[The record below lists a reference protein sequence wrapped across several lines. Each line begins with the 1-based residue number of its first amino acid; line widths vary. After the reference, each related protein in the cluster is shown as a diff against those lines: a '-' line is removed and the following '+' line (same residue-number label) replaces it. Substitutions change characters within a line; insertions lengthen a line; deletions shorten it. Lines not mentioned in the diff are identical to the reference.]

1 MGECSLCLC
10 VSTGD
15 FEIAW
20 SGRLLA
26 HCFCYGMKMK
36 QFLIKMMVWPLQ
48 LQDKFFSDKMGR
60 KIIVLAT
67 SRIAAARA
75 VKSVLFETFS
85 GYAVSRKSTWCYVDN
100 ENQERGPFGFEKM
113 AKWYNGGYFG
123 EGSMPIRLQT
133 ENGSKHNATAWVPVW
148 ILEFLE
154 PEAGSMHEYEGEDM
168 DWEMTVK
175 NISDLRIRDQVGLKS
190 DLLKSEFPLSEL
202 EAVKP
207 MDYDAIPQSLPLDVQ
222 NIHIVVILDT
232 NVLLSHFSLLER
244 TFQELLATE
253 CASTQECQVFEIM
266 ALVPWVV
273 LNELDH
279 FKSLEDHQGS
289 SARYALKRIKML
301 ATKRDSFLHLQ
312 NGSQHQQVVDRITL
326 PAQKQSLRNDDFILQ
341 TCISFSR
348 GLVMNQEG
356 LKPFVL
362 LISNDQGLQVRAT
375 ANGIACIR
383 AVDFAVSR
391 RKLTQ
396 KLLELE
402 EKLEQVRQHEAT
414 KDNGKQPEPISGH
427 QNYFDRK
434 RKTERDSSSSLPK
447 NEHEQAMLEKIISSR
462 EQYEAVQSI
471 IVSSLGTFVM
481 YIRQQDLGE
490 LWEELLEDEL
500 KPPWDAH
507 QVLRV
512 IIRHNTPFWYVFDTC
527 ILPNNATTSI
537 HSTRYLQCR
546 DIFDRHAM
554 GQINVLLKS
563 LKKSTFDVFREQ
575 CLHILMHL
583 LELSEKTFGKCLTNI
598 APDPALI
605 EGFVSLGDAKQ
616 AVEYGIR
623 KLSAFER

>member
-1 MGECSLCLC
+1 MDQKGILSLNEG
-10 VSTGD
+10 S
-15 FEIAW
+15 IY
-20 SGRLLA
+20 RLFGALGTHS
-26 HCFCYGMKMK
+26 HCAGSV
-36 QFLIKMMVWPLQ
+36 LW

-60 KIIVLAT
+60 KIVVLAP
-67 SRIAAARA
+67 SRAAAARA
-75 VKSVLFETFS
+75 IKSVLFETYN
-85 GYAVSRKSTWCYVDN
+85 GYSVSQKSMWCYEDN
-100 ENQERGPFGFEKM
+100 KNQGHGPFGYERM
-113 AKWYNGGYFG
+113 AKWYSGGYFG
-123 EGSMPIRLQT
+123 DGSMPIRLQT
-133 ENGSKHNATAWVPVW
+133 ESDSKHDATAWVPVW

-154 PEAGSMHEYEGEDM
+154 AEAGIMYEDEVDDM
-168 DWEMTVK
+168 DWEMTVR

-190 DLLKSEFPLSEL
+190 DLLKLEFPLSEL

-207 MDYDAIPQSLPLDVQ
+207 MDYDAIPQPLSLDIH
-222 NIHIVVILDT
+222 NMHIVAILDT

-253 CASTQECQVFEIM
+253 CDSTQECNVFELM

-279 FKSLEDHQGS
+279 FKSLENHQGS
-289 SARYALKRIKML
+289 SARYALKRIKIL

-312 NGSQHQQVVDRITL
+312 NGTQHQQVVDRITL

-348 GLVMNQEG
+348 GLVMNKEG

-396 KLLELE
+396 TLLDLE
-402 EKLEQVRQHEAT
+402 EKLGQVRQHAEKLGT
-414 KDNGKQPEPISGH
+414 NHEMISGH
-427 QNYFDRK
+427 QQIFDREK
-434 RKTERDSSSSLPK
+434 K
-447 NEHEQAMLEKIISSR
+447 NEQVGLPTIEHEPALIERMISPR
-462 EQYEAVQSI
+462 EQYEAIQSI
-471 IVSSLGTFVM
+471 IVDSLGTFVM

-512 IIRHNTPFWYVFDTC
+512 IIRHNTPFWDV
-527 ILPNNATTSI
+527 
-537 HSTRYLQCR
+537 
-546 DIFDRHAM
+546 FDRHAM
-554 GQINVLLKS
+554 GQINVLLRS
-563 LKKSTFDVFREQ
+563 LKKATFDVFREQ
-575 CLHILMHL
+575 CLQILIHL
-583 LELSEKTFGKCLTNI
+583 LKLSNDAFGKCLTDT

-616 AVEYGIR
+616 AVEYGMR
-623 KLSAFER
+623 KLSTFQR

>member
-1 MGECSLCLC
+1 
-10 VSTGD
+10 
-15 FEIAW
+15 
-20 SGRLLA
+20 
-26 HCFCYGMKMK
+26 
-36 QFLIKMMVWPLQ
+36 
-48 LQDKFFSDKMGR
+48 MGR
-60 KIIVLAT
+60 KIVVLAT

-75 VKSVLFETFS
+75 IKSVLFETFS
-85 GYAVSRKSTWCYVDN
+85 GYSVSRKSTWFYVDN
-100 ENQERGPFGFEKM
+100 KNQEHGPFGFEKM

-133 ENGSKHNATAWVPVW
+133 ENDSSHNATAWVPVW

-154 PEAGSMHEYEGEDM
+154 PEAGNVYDHEGDDM

-190 DLLKSEFPLSEL
+190 DLLMSDFPLSEL

-207 MDYDAIPQSLPLDVQ
+207 MDYDAITRPLDVH

-244 TFQELLATE
+244 TFQELLAAE
-253 CASTQECQVFEIM
+253 SDSTQECQVFEIM

-289 SARYALKRIKML
+289 SARYALKRIKIL

-326 PAQKQSLRNDDFILQ
+326 PSQKQSLRNDDFILQ
-341 TCISFSR
+341 TCLSFSR

-391 RKLTQ
+391 RRLTQ
-396 KLLELE
+396 TLLNLE
-402 EKLEQVRQHEAT
+402 AKLEQARRHEAT
-414 KDNGKQPEPISGH
+414 KGNEKQPDAMSGHKHYFERNGK
-427 QNYFDRK
+427 
-434 RKTERDSSSSLPK
+434 T
-447 NEHEQAMLEKIISSR
+447 EQANLLKFQHEPTIIEKQISPR
-462 EQYEAVQSI
+462 EQYESVQSI
-471 IVSSLGTFVM
+471 IVDSLGTFVM

-512 IIRHNTPFWYVFDTC
+512 IIRHNTPFWYAC
-527 ILPNNATTSI
+527 ILIYFQTFRKLWSCI
-537 HSTRYLQCR
+537 HSESV
-546 DIFDRHAM
+546 AM
-554 GQINVLLKS
+554 QG
-563 LKKSTFDVFREQ
+563 
-575 CLHILMHL
+575 HI
-583 LELSEKTFGKCLTNI
+583 
-598 APDPALI
+598 
-605 EGFVSLGDAKQ
+605 
-616 AVEYGIR
+616 
-623 KLSAFER
+623 